1 MNMIFNEN
9 NKTFITVCHL
19 QSNCNLVELCKIMC
33 EFFFVLF
40 IKDKIKDSNEIGP
53 SVMEIT
59 LKIILEELSM
69 CCIIVF

>member
-1 MNMIFNEN
+1 MNVIFNEN

-19 QSNCNLVELCKIMC
+19 QSSCNLVELCKMMC
-33 EFFFVLF
+33 EQFFLLF
-40 IKDKIKDSNEIGP
+40 IKDKLKDSNEIGP

-59 LKIILEELSM
+59 LKIILRTFHV